1 MLYVSLKDLYAVCHK
16 PVCCVSQNC
25 IVYAVA
31 VCQNCYRPVCC
42 VTELYA
48 VCFTHRPLCIHVCY
62 MIHKHVIL
70 ALLQT
75 CMLCVNCHTYRPVCF
90 VTDLYQCMLCV
101 TGLYVV
107 SPTCMLC
114 VDCHTHRPVS
124 CVADLYVVCH
134 WPICCATPV
143 CCVLCV
149 ECQCHRLVCCV
160 SQVCMLCI
168 TGLYVVSQTCM
179 LCANCHT
186 HRPVLCVSY
195 HCHRLVCC
203 VSTVTL
209 SVSQT
214 CILCVSDLYV
224 VSQYLCHICHKP
236 ITVYVVSQT
245 CRLCVTDLWVVC
257 FVSQTE
263 VQTAVQYWQDTLR
276 VRATRAPIRL
286 RRQCGSASVNYY
298 KQRAY
303 CVGQCAPVTV
313 CGEIIIP
320 QEHLEVSACVIVML
334 CKHLEVG
341 V

>member
-1 MLYVSLKDLYAVCHK
+1 MLCH
-16 PVCCVSQNC
+16 
-25 IVYAVA
+25 
-31 VCQNCYRPVCC
+31 RPVCC
-42 VTELYA
+42 VLT
-48 VCFTHRPLCIHVCY
+48 VTP
-62 MIHKHVIL
+62 
-70 ALLQT
+70 
-75 CMLCVNCHTYRPVCF
+75 
-90 VTDLYQCMLCV
+90 TDLYL
-101 TGLYVV
+101 
-107 SPTCMLC
+107 
-114 VDCHTHRPVS
+114 
-124 CVADLYVVCH
+124 
-134 WPICCATPV
+134 
-143 CCVLCV
+143 
-149 ECQCHRLVCCV
+149 
-160 SQVCMLCI
+160 
-168 TGLYVVSQTCM
+168 VSQTCM
-179 LCANCHT
+179 LCVIGPYVVPHLYAVCCVSSVSVT
-186 HRPVLCVSY
+186 DLCVVCLRSVCCVSQACMLCHRPVCCVPTVTLTDLCCVSAITVTDLY
-195 HCHRLVCC
+195 VVCQLSHCQCHRLVSC